1 MNVKLLVDVVFV
13 AVYVPLLWR
22 AWQWLRTK
30 ELKGQ
35 PSPLRS
41 FTLAE
46 SPVPR
51 ALPIAVLA
59 VSHLAGNPVGFGALG
74 LLVLVGAES
83 AWRNRERWVRA
94 HLWALGRLRVP
105 AVVVAIVAVVL
116 LFGDTKSL
124 RQPGVGLAVWMAAVA
139 LGASVWFVM
148 RRLVLTSW
156 PQKQWRSAR
165 PELGS
170 LIRLALCVLVGV
182 VGWVYGP
189 RQLTGYAVVLGVVV
203 ALGLVWVVWEQ
214 GDADAAR
221 SKISEADRARARV
234 AMRPNAEQRPAVM
247 RVARGLAVT
256 PLVALGV
263 AYLPM
268 AYEPDGQGVLTALR
282 VLVLTTAAVLFGDW
296 LMARS
301 AKEPWHSPHHWW
313 FTAALVLVASGS
325 LVTVSAIGPTLP
337 LAVVFLMFAGLLLS
351 EAQRFAE
358 TVPVPKGLLFLG
370 FTRTP
375 VALLIVLCL
384 LTSGLSYPTDAVE
397 SWSTN
402 LRQVVR
408 MASTVMAFEPAST

>member
-1 MNVKLLVDVVFV
+1 MSIALLVDAVFI

-30 ELKGQ
+30 ELNAQ

-41 FTLAE
+41 VTLAE
-46 SPVPR
+46 SPIPR
-51 ALPIAVLA
+51 AVPIGVLA
-59 VSHLAGNPVGFGALG
+59 IAHLGGNPVGYGALG
-74 LLVLVGAES
+74 LLGLVAGES
-83 AWRNRERWVRA
+83 AWRNRDRWVRA

-105 AVVVAIVAVVL
+105 AAVTAVVVALL
-116 LFGDTKSL
+116 LFGDTRSL
-124 RQPGVGLAVWMAAVA
+124 RQPGVGLAMWIAAVA
-139 LGASVWFVM
+139 LGASVWFVT

-156 PQKQWRSAR
+156 PQKTWRSAR

-170 LIRLALCVLVGV
+170 LIRLGLCVLVGA

-203 ALGLVWVVWEQ
+203 FLGLVWVVWEQ
-214 GDADAAR
+214 GDAEAAR
-221 SKISEADRARARV
+221 SKLGEANEARV
-234 AMRPNAEQRPAVM
+234 KAANRPNQEHRVAAM
-247 RVARGLAVT
+247 RVARTFAVL
-256 PLVALGV
+256 PLVALGI
-263 AYLPM
+263 AYVPM
-268 AYEPDGQGVLTALR
+268 AYEPDGQGVPTAMR
-282 VLVLTTAAVLFGDW
+282 VLVLTAVAVLFGNW

-301 AKEPWHSPHHWW
+301 AKGPWHSPHHWW
-313 FTAALVLVASGS
+313 FTAAIVVITSGS
-325 LVTVSAIGPTLP
+325 LVAVGAMGRTLP
-337 LAVVFLMFAGLLLS
+337 LVVVFLMFAGLLLS

-375 VALLIVLCL
+375 VALLLTLCL
-384 LTSGLSYPTDAVE
+384 AVGGLSYPTDAVE